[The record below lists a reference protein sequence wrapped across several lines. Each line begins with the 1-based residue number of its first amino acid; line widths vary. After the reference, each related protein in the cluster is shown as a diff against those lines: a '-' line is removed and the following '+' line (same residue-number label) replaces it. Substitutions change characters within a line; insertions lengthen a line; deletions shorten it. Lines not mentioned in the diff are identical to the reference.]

1 MKFNETEKVEHTRNV
16 VSETNGY
23 VLLFGIRWRLTNVGL
38 SIDCNDWLNTT
49 DNFCDIPTKKI
60 ITRNDATHINTII
73 SNKRKRP
80 LCILR
85 LRVCLS
91 DNPYTAKEKQYRKH
105 ILFEIILE
113 TMIICIG
120 KRKKKKKLPI
130 IVTPWT
136 YATITYTS
144 KFAEAVVLLPTT
156 VYVLETDW
164 EYLTLKFSTDW
175 WWDDQVVD
183 RFFVCVT

>member
-1 MKFNETEKVEHTRNV
+1 MENTHKNPYNVKFNETEKVEHTRNV

-120 KRKKKKKLPI
+120 KRKKKE
-130 IVTPWT
+130 VTYNCNPLNLCNNNLHKQICWSCST
-136 YATITYTS
+136 TTHYCVCTGNRLR
-144 KFAEAVVLLPTT
+144 VLNP
-156 VYVLETDW
+156 
-164 EYLTLKFSTDW
+164 
-175 WWDDQVVD
+175 
-183 RFFVCVT
+183 